1 MSRRAA
7 EVPLDAAADAAEAEA
22 AEPPAQRRRTNRR
35 SRAAEAVAPPAQRRR
50 TNRRSRRRRMNALDY
65 ERRYEEQRRRE
76 RLRRRLR
83 IEQQRREAERRQ
95 REEEERQRR
104 EEEERQRREEEE
116 ERDDDVAAEVPHP
129 EGEEEEMHE
138 EEVRI
143 PASSLASRVATLI
156 RTNGLLRTY
165 HEFLGPGVRR
175 RRGMPPVL
183 NVPTSNRSTRGRG
196 METSSRVTR
205 NVRTD
210 LPRHMVA
217 VVLSALYS
225 LDLMA
230 RRTLGREYDL
240 SATAIRGSMET
251 EPVGMLSSS
260 TTYEGYSD
268 LFLRLYRLMAR
279 LYAPDAQ
286 EPDTVSGMVIPI
298 DVRRTEVYLRI
309 QYGEQPVL
317 RRGHMW
323 SEELDQEIRALYDGA
338 EVLIPKNPDYGCM
351 WYALAAS
358 YLYFVVNEQHRATFS
373 PGEKQDGMCPTLLH
387 IAADAKNDAILKKC
401 LREAQHEIDQHLLEE
416 YVVGYSEEVERMGM
430 KECMEMF
437 KDIEKN
443 ILEEKAKLSVY
454 IVKCDRAGRYT
465 TFPAYISN
473 LRDKPKMYII
483 NYISERLDTAHFIVP
498 LSKNRPFGTKGLARC
513 DFWVCQVCGMVCFT
527 RGELMTHV
535 HLDENGQR
543 KYGWNERYAPSED
556 VAVGACKSCSI
567 RFRSYHEFDY
577 HCNAGLGGC
586 FTSAISNQG
595 RGYRNVVLSERT
607 HLLTAYENREKYA
620 EITSMD
626 SPAPIIVFADFE
638 SCINPDSGEHTLLR
652 WGIWAEDLHA
662 PQDRVI
668 RDHYQ
673 SGATITDF
681 FKALCGLGAVD
692 DILVWFHNGSGYDF
706 AYIFTALM
714 NEECCKG
721 WEIGG
726 IMKGANKWQQI
737 RVKLG
742 KRKITF
748 KDTYQFLT
756 LSLAKLVE
764 CAKKN
769 SDGGVFECYH
779 KVLKKQYGDR
789 MTPDMMKTIT
799 QKNSLPYTY
808 FTSPAKMDEPIENI
822 LATLSAEEREVATN
836 LQFTKVGEWLELYL
850 LSDVL
855 QLRCV
860 FMEARKQLAISHHV
874 LLDRYVGMPS
884 TTWNA
889 WIISM
894 IKDKP
899 VSSWP
904 QIPLYYTDASTA
916 LFFKRMVRGGISC
929 VSKRKAESDAT
940 HTILY
945 LDVNGLYPHV
955 MQRKYPAGEM
965 YTAIITDDDVDAAVA
980 SIQHCCDEW
989 HKGNKVN
996 GMAGAAFEVDMYLPD
1011 EYHDLFKQYPMAPE
1025 HVYITEDQYKGNEYL
1040 KMCALAHTGVDE
1052 LMHTQSF
1059 RGLAATLWPKT
1070 HYQVHWRVLRWYMKM
1085 GMVVTKLHRM
1095 VYWTEEQAYLS
1106 EYVQK
1111 NISLRDQN
1119 TDELTRTLYKMMG
1132 NSLYGKTFENPFKH
1146 TGVSVVTN
1154 EVKLCG
1160 LLQHGRVHSII
1171 YQGENGTLVRHE
1183 GEKVEMNKPTYIG
1196 AIVTEYAKLHMYKIF
1211 YEHLNKVFPLAENKM
1226 ELLYTD
1232 TDSFIVRVEHDPS
1245 LKTPEGN
1252 ISRLLAYINEK
1263 CDKELIGTRGG
1274 LIKSET
1280 GEDDYI
1286 QDFCGL
1292 RAKVYAYRTFRGK
1305 KDQRAKGT
1313 TRDAQSDLDYERYVQ
1328 ALEGGH
1334 RVTVPTCRIDRT
1346 HFELRSVTQ
1355 ERTALS
1361 ANDGKRWICPN
1372 GYDTL
1377 PFGHYSLRPSHSS

>member
-7 EVPLDAAADAAEAEA
+7 PAPLHLAVDAAEAAA
-22 AEPPAQRRRTNRR
+22 AEPPAQRRRI
-35 SRAAEAVAPPAQRRR
+35 
-50 TNRRSRRRRMNALDY
+50 NRRSRRRRMSALDY
-65 ERRYEEQRRRE
+65 DRRHEQQLRI
-76 RLRRRLR
+76 RRRLR
-83 IEQQRREAERRQ
+83 AEQQRREQQR
-95 REEEERQRR
+95 REEEEQQRR
-104 EEEERQRREEEE
+104 EEERQRREEEE
-116 ERDDDVAAEVPHP
+116 EEYDDDVAAEVPHP
-129 EGEEEEMHE
+129 EGEDVEEEEEEEEM
-138 EEVRI
+138 RI
-143 PASSLASRVATLI
+143 PLLSLASRIATLI
-156 RTNGLLRTY
+156 RRDGLLRTY
-165 HEFLGPGVRR
+165 DEFIGPGVRR
-175 RRGMPPVL
+175 RRGMPSVL
-183 NVPTSNRSTRGRG
+183 SEPSSSRSFRDQGLVT
-196 METSSRVTR
+196 TTRVTR

-210 LPRHMVA
+210 LPRHMAAVA
-217 VVLSALYS
+217 LKALWG
-225 LDLMA
+225 LNLIA
-230 RRTLGREYDL
+230 TRTPGREYML
-240 SATAIRGSMET
+240 SATATRNTRET
-251 EPVGMLSSS
+251 EPVGTLSNTS
-260 TTYEGYSD
+260 TNEEYSE
-268 LFLRLYRLMAR
+268 LFLRLYRVMAR

-298 DVRRTEVYLRI
+298 GVRGTEVFLRI

-323 SEELDQEIRALYDGA
+323 SEELDQEIRRLYNGA

-373 PGEKQDGMCPTLLH
+373 TGEKRDGMCPTMLQ
-387 IAADAKNDAILKKC
+387 IAAEAKNSTIVKKC
-401 LREAQHEIDQHLLEE
+401 LEKAQQEIDRHLLEC
-416 YVVGYSEEVERMGM
+416 YVGYSEEVERVNM
-430 KECMEMF
+430 KECADMF

-443 ILEEKAKLSVY
+443 ILEETAKLSVY

-465 TFPAYISN
+465 TYPVYISN

-483 NYISERLDTAHFIVP
+483 NYISEGLDKAHFIVP
-498 LSKNRPFGTKGLARC
+498 LSKNRYFGTKGLARC
-513 DFWVCQVCGMVCFT
+513 DFWVCQVCGLVCFT

-543 KYGWNERYAPSED
+543 NYGWNERFTSSTYA
-556 VAVGACKSCSI
+556 AVGACKSCSI
-567 RFRSYHEFDY
+567 RFESYEEFDY

-607 HLLTAYENREKYA
+607 HLLTAYEDREKYD
-620 EITSMD
+620 EITRMD

-652 WGIWAEDLHA
+652 WGMWAEELRG

-668 RDHYQ
+668 QDHYQ
-673 SGATITDF
+673 SGVTITDF
-681 FKALCGLGAVD
+681 FKALCKLGSVD

-714 NEECCKG
+714 NEEYCKG

-769 SDGGVFECYH
+769 SDGHVFDCYYD
-779 KVLKKQYGDR
+779 VLKEQYGDR
-789 MTPDMMKTIT
+789 ITPEMMKTIT

-808 FTSPAKMDEPIENI
+808 FTSPAKMGEPIENI

-874 LLDRYVGMPS
+874 MLDRYVGMPS

-894 IKDKP
+894 IKDNP
-899 VSSWP
+899 DSSSWP
-904 QIPLYYTDASTA
+904 KIPLYYTDASTA

-965 YTAIITDDDVDAAVA
+965 YTVVLTDGAAADADSV
-980 SIQHCCDEW
+980 QHLCDEW
-989 HKGNKVN
+989 HKGNKVA

-1011 EYHDLFKQYPMAPE
+1011 KYHDLFKQYPMAPE

-1040 KMCALAHTGVDE
+1040 KMCALAQTGTDE

-1085 GMVVTKLHRM
+1085 GMVVTRVHRF
-1095 VYWTEEQAYLS
+1095 VYWTEEQDYLS
-1106 EYVQK
+1106 EYVKK
-1111 NISLRDQN
+1111 NIRLRDQN

-1232 TDSFIVRVEHDPS
+1232 TDSFIVRVEHNPS
-1245 LKTPEGN
+1245 LKTSEGN

-1263 CDKELIGTRGG
+1263 CGKELIGTRGG

-1328 ALEGGH
+1328 ALEGGY
-1334 RVTVPTCRIDRT
+1334 RVVVPTCRIDRT
-1346 HFELRSVTQ
+1346 HFELHSVTQ

-1361 ANDGKRWICPN
+1361 ANDGKRWICSN

>member
-7 EVPLDAAADAAEAEA
+7 QVPLDEAADATQAEVDADEA
-22 AEPPAQRRRTNRR
+22 A
-35 SRAAEAVAPPAQRRR
+35 AAAPPAQRPRM
-50 TNRRSRRRRMNALDY
+50 NRRSRRNRAMSSLDHARRH
-65 ERRYEEQRRRE
+65 EQRLRIE
-76 RLRRRLR
+76 RLRRRARL
-83 IEQQRREAERRQ
+83 EQ
-95 REEEERQRR
+95 QRR

-116 ERDDDVAAEVPHP
+116 RRRREEEEESDDDVAAEVPHP
-129 EGEEEEMHE
+129 EGEEEEEEE
-138 EEVRI
+138 EEVQI
-143 PASSLASRVATLI
+143 PALSLASRVATLI
-156 RTNGLLRTY
+156 RANGLLRTY
-165 HEFLGPGVRR
+165 DEFMGPGVRR

-183 NVPTSNRSTRGRG
+183 SEPTTTDTRGQG
-196 METSSRVTR
+196 LSTSARVTR
-205 NVRTD
+205 NVRSD

-217 VVLSALYS
+217 VALKALWS
-225 LDLMA
+225 LYVIVVA
-230 RRTLGREYDL
+230 TPGREYNL

-251 EPVGMLSSS
+251 EPVGMLSN
-260 TTYEGYSD
+260 TATNGEYSE

-298 DVRRTEVYLRI
+298 DVRRTEVFLRI
-309 QYGEQPVL
+309 KYGEQPVL

-323 SEELDQEIRALYDGA
+323 SEDLDQEIRRLYDGA

-358 YLYFVVNEQHRATFS
+358 YLYFVVNQQHRGTFS
-373 PGEKQDGMCPTLLH
+373 TGEKQGGMCPSMLH
-387 IAADAKNDAILKKC
+387 IAADAKNDTIMKNFLDK
-401 LREAQHEIDQHLLEE
+401 AQQEIDCHLLEC
-416 YVVGYSEEVERMGM
+416 YVGYREEVERMNM
-430 KECMEMF
+430 KECADMF

-443 ILEEKAKLSVY
+443 MLEEKAKLSVY

-465 TFPAYISN
+465 TYPVYISN

-483 NYISERLDTAHFIVP
+483 NYISERLDKAHFIVP
-498 LSKNRPFGTKGLARC
+498 LSKNRCFGTKGLARC
-513 DFWVCQVCGMVCFT
+513 DFWVCQVCKLVCFT

-535 HLDENGQR
+535 HLDENGERQ
-543 KYGWNERYAPSED
+543 YGWNERFTLDTDAT
-556 VAVGACKSCSI
+556 VGAVGACKSCSI
-567 RFRSYHEFDY
+567 RFRSYNEFDY

-607 HLLTAYENREKYA
+607 HLLTAYEDHDKYS
-620 EITSMD
+620 EITRMD

-652 WGIWAEDLHA
+652 WGIWVEELRG

-668 RDHYQ
+668 QDHYQ

-681 FKALCGLGAVD
+681 FKALCKLGTVD

-714 NEECCKG
+714 NEEYCKG

-737 RVKLG
+737 RVKPMDENGEKLG

-769 SDGGVFECYH
+769 SDGHVFDCYYD
-779 KVLKKQYGDR
+779 VLKKQYGDR
-789 MTPDMMKTIT
+789 MSQDMMKTIT

-822 LATLSAEEREVATN
+822 LATLSAEEREVASK
-836 LQFTKVGEWLELYL
+836 LHFTKVGEWLELYL

-860 FMEARKQLAISHHV
+860 FMEARKQLMISHHV
-874 LLDRYVGMPS
+874 NLDRYVGMPS

-894 IKDKP
+894 IKNKP
-899 VSSWP
+899 ASSWP

-965 YTAIITDDDVDAAVA
+965 YTQVFSNGNATDADTV
-980 SIQHCCDEW
+980 QRLCDEW
-989 HKGNKVN
+989 YKGNKMA
-996 GMAGAAFEVDMYLPD
+996 GMAGAAFEVDMHLPD

-1040 KMCALAHTGVDE
+1040 KMCALAQTGDDE

-1085 GMVVTKLHRM
+1085 GMVVTKVHRM
-1095 VYWTEEQAYLS
+1095 VYWTEEQDYLA

-1111 NISLRDQN
+1111 NIRLRDQN

-1263 CDKELIGTRGG
+1263 CGKELIGTRGG

-1334 RVTVPTCRIDRT
+1334 RVVVPTCRIDRT
-1346 HFELRSVTQ
+1346 HFELHSVTQ

>member
-7 EVPLDAAADAAEAEA
+7 PAPLGLAADAAEAAA
-22 AEPPAQRRRTNRR
+22 AEPPAQRRRTGT
-35 SRAAEAVAPPAQRRR
+35 
-50 TNRRSRRRRMNALDY
+50 TNRRSRRSRGKSALDY
-65 ERRYEEQRRRE
+65 ARRDEERRRKVRQRSRLMRLQRQRE
-76 RLRRRLR
+76 AER
-83 IEQQRREAERRQ
+83 QRREEEERRQ
-95 REEEERQRR
+95 REEEERQ
-104 EEEERQRREEEE
+104 QRDEEEE
-116 ERDDDVAAEVPHP
+116 EYDDDVAAEVPHP
-129 EGEEEEMHE
+129 EGEEEEMRE
-138 EEVRI
+138 EGVRI
-143 PASSLASRVATLI
+143 PALSFASRVAALI
-156 RTNGLLRTY
+156 RTNGLLTTFD
-165 HEFLGPGVRR
+165 EFMGPGVRR

-183 NVPTSNRSTRGRG
+183 SDPSSRSSRDRGL
-196 METSSRVTR
+196 ETYTRVTR

-217 VVLSALYS
+217 VVLKALWG
-225 LDLMA
+225 LNLIA
-230 RRTLGREYDL
+230 VGTPGREYSL
-240 SATAIRGSMET
+240 SATATRDTMET
-251 EPVGMLSSS
+251 EPVGMLSNTS
-260 TTYEGYSD
+260 TNEEHSD
-268 LFLRLYRLMAR
+268 LFLRLYRVMAR
-279 LYAPDAQ
+279 LWTPEAQ

-298 DVRRTEVYLRI
+298 DVQRREVYLRI
-309 QYGEQPVL
+309 KYSEQVVL
-317 RRGHMW
+317 RRGHKW
-323 SEELDQEIRALYDGA
+323 SEDLDREIRSLYDGSG
-338 EVLIPKNPDYGCM
+338 VLIPKNPDYGCM

-358 YLYFVVNEQHRATFS
+358 YLYYVVNKQDQATFNT
-373 PGEKQDGMCPTLLH
+373 GEKQNGMWPTMLQ
-387 IAADAKNDAILKKC
+387 IAAEKKNNAILNKFLDK
-401 LREAQHEIDQHLLEE
+401 AQQEIDQHLLAC
-416 YVVGYSEEVERMGM
+416 YVGCTEDVERMNM
-430 KECMEMF
+430 KECVEVF

-443 ILEEKAKLSVY
+443 ILEETAKLSVY

-465 TFPAYISN
+465 TYPAYISN
-473 LRDKPKMYII
+473 LRNKPEMYII
-483 NYISERLDTAHFIVP
+483 NYISERLDKAHFIVP
-498 LSKNRPFGTKGLARC
+498 LSKHRHFGIQGLARC
-513 DFWVCQVCGMVCFT
+513 DFWVCQVCGLVCFT
-527 RGELMTHV
+527 RGELMAHV

-543 KYGWNERYAPSED
+543 QYGWNERFTPSTD
-556 VAVGACKSCSI
+556 ASVGACKSCSI
-567 RFRSYHEFDY
+567 RFVSYKEFDY
-577 HCNAGLGGC
+577 HCNASLGGC

-595 RGYRNVVLSERT
+595 RGYRNVVLSEQP
-607 HLLTAYENREKYA
+607 HLLTAYKARKKYD
-620 EITSMD
+620 EITSME

-652 WGIWAEDLHA
+652 WGIWAEDLRG
-662 PQDRVI
+662 PQDSVI
-668 RDHYQ
+668 EDHYQ

-681 FKALCGLGAVD
+681 FEALCKLGTVD

-714 NEECCKG
+714 NEEYCKG

-737 RVKLG
+737 RVKPMDESGRKVG

-748 KDTYQFLT
+748 KDTYQFLS

-769 SDGGVFECYH
+769 SDGHVFECYH
-779 KVLKKQYGDR
+779 NVLKKQYGDR
-789 MTPDMMKTIT
+789 MTQDMMKTIT

-808 FTSPAKMDEPIENI
+808 FTSPAKMDEPIGNI
-822 LATLSAEEREVATN
+822 SATLSEEEREVATN

-899 VSSWP
+899 DSSWP
-904 QIPLYYTDASTA
+904 KIPLYYTDASTA

-965 YTAIITDDDVDAAVA
+965 YTVVLTDPAAADAGYV
-980 SIQHCCDEW
+980 QHLCDEW
-989 HKGNKVN
+989 HEGNKVN
-996 GMAGAAFEVDMYLPD
+996 GIAGAAFEVDMYLPD
-1011 EYHDLFKQYPMAPE
+1011 RYHDMFKQYPMAPE
-1025 HVYITEDQYKGNEYL
+1025 HVYITEDQYEGNEYL
-1040 KMCALAHTGVDE
+1040 KMCALAHTGDDE

-1085 GMVVTKLHRM
+1085 GMVVTRVHRY
-1095 VYWTEEQAYLS
+1095 VYWTEEQDYLS

-1111 NISLRDQN
+1111 NIRLRDQN

-1183 GEKVEMNKPTYIG
+1183 GERVEMNKPTYIG

-1252 ISRLLAYINEK
+1252 ISRLLAHINEK
-1263 CDKELIGTRGG
+1263 CGRELIGTRGG

-1328 ALEGGH
+1328 ALKGGH
-1334 RVTVPTCRIDRT
+1334 RVKVPTWRIDRT
-1346 HFELRSVTQ
+1346 HFELHSVTQ

-1361 ANDGKRWICPN
+1361 ANDGKRWICSN
-1372 GYDTL
+1372 GIDTL
-1377 PFGHYSLRPSHSS
+1377 PFGHYSLRPSHSP